1 MPAGI
6 LPVVDGE
13 ATLVRRHL
21 DTDNDRRADQI
32 SVILDL
38 LGIHFRTRFVLQNP
52 TISKH
57 SLMPWGLIEGFSE
70 NQVADL
76 FSDLIS
82 LK

>member
-38 LGIHFRTRFVLQNP
+38 LGIHLRTRSVLPNP
-52 TISKH
+52 TISKR
-57 SLMPWGLIEGFSE
+57 SLMPWGLIEGSSE